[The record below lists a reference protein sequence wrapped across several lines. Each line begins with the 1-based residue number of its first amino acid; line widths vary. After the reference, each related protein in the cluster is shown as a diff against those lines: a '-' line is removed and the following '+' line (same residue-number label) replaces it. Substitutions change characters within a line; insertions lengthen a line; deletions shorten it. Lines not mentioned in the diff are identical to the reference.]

1 MPRTRQR
8 AADDVRQAT
17 RGRRHK
23 SGRDAAGNVQHS
35 TRSEQRAANSEYY
48 VHTDTA
54 DTPDK
59 PDDTEILII
68 IIQHIDV

>member
-35 TRSEQRAANSEYY
+35 TRSEQRAANSEYD
-48 VHTDTA
+48 VPTDTA